1 MVSETEE
8 TKTEAES
15 LRQQL
20 SAAQE
25 TLTAMQQGDREAR
38 EQLRE
43 ARDRIQAQKQTL
55 ESLETQSQ
63 LRVQML
69 DSQVLQLQ
77 EELQAAQRNCA
88 GAVHEKE
95 AMHQENKRLAGLQV
109 ALEGQLRRVEA
120 EAGDR
125 QRTLEAELRQR
136 EDEVRELEAVRAEV
150 CAQREAQ
157 EVLTAERDE
166 LRQRLG
172 AVEHQLALFQAAS
185 SEDQAAR
192 IRELS
197 EREAQ
202 LTSDLRQQTAT
213 VHALQERVQVAQ
225 ESLNQT
231 TQVFN
236 VRT

>member
-8 TKTEAES
+8 AKTEVES

-20 SAAQE
+20 LAAQE
-25 TLTAMQQGDREAR
+25 TLTAMRQGGPGAVERGKG
-38 EQLRE
+38 QYPGP
-43 ARDRIQAQKQTL
+43 
-55 ESLETQSQ
+55 ETNSG
-63 LRVQML
+63 VTA
-69 DSQVLQLQ
+69 DSVPTAGPDAGLSDPPATGGAAGSP
-77 EELQAAQRNCA
+77 EELCRSGTREGGYAPGEQETSQATGGPGGN
-88 GAVHEKE
+88 
-95 AMHQENKRLAGLQV
+95 
-109 ALEGQLRRVEA
+109 
-120 EAGDR
+120 R
-125 QRTLEAELRQR
+125 QRELEAQLRQR

-157 EVLTAERDE
+157 EGLAAERDE

-172 AVEHQLALFQAAS
+172 DVEHQLALSQAAS
-185 SEDQAAR
+185 SEDHAAR

-197 EREAQ
+197 EQEAQ

>member
-1 MVSETEE
+1 MSETEE

-109 ALEGQLRRVEA
+109 ALEGQLHRVEA

-125 QRTLEAELRQR
+125 QMELESQLRQR
-136 EDEVRELEAVRAEV
+136 EDEVRELEAEV

-166 LRQRLG
+166 LRQRQG
-172 AVEHQLALFQAAS
+172 AVEHQLALSQATS
-185 SEDQAAR
+185 SEDQSAR

-197 EREAQ
+197 ERETQ
-202 LTSDLRQQTAT
+202 LTSDLRQQMAT

-231 TQVFN
+231 TQVHIYCLY
-236 VRT
+236 